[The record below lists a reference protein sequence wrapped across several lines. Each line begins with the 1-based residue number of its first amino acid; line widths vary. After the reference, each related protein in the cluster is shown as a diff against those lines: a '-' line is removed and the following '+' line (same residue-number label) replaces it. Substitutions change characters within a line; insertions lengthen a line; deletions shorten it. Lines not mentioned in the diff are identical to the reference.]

1 MVNTQRGRGALTRK
15 LFRDMHRS
23 AMQFVA
29 IVLLC
34 ALGTWVFSGLE
45 GTWRMLEVS
54 AETYFAQANLAD
66 FWINLPGATKADVD
80 NVRNQ
85 PGVLDVQSRYTA
97 EFDTPDYGED
107 ASLKVLAYADAARIN
122 VPLVRTGA
130 ALTQDDLRGILLDE
144 EFAKAHGIRVGDT
157 LKLRQ
162 NTLTRVFT
170 VRALVL
176 SAEQVITAKDVMPD
190 PLAYGYAIV
199 NKAALNGFPV
209 NELIVTLQPGVDAAQ
224 AEARIQ
230 ALLPQA
236 LIITQE
242 THPVVQRMRSEVTM
256 FRNMTYVFPVLA
268 FAVAAMI
275 VLTTLTRMIEN
286 QRSQIGTLKAL
297 GYGPNRIRTHY
308 VNYAF
313 VPSLGGAL
321 LGQLVGHYTLPDMLY
336 AMEVNHFIIPER
348 IRPPIAFTEW
358 GMTALM
364 VALSIFI
371 CLAAYRRA
379 EKEEAA
385 ALLRPKPPKAGSRV
399 LLERWK
405 GFWGKLNFNT
415 KMIVRGVARNKGR
428 TAVAMVGLLCC
439 NALII
444 CAMGLQDSMQA
455 SVGDYYR
462 GTVGYSLR
470 ADLDTDAGTL
480 ESYQNRV
487 DAQAVEGVMETQ
499 VSLRYAGGSRAVL
512 MSVLSDGQQLMRLGA
527 NNALIALPTDGIA
540 ISRKLSEVTGLAT
553 GDSVAIWLPGDDTG
567 IPMTIRAVYPVNIG
581 QTVYMGKAVWD
592 GLRKGAFTPTGLL
605 LESPTALAVH
615 QLEQAREVAAFKDP
629 EAQYTLTMSVLDSTT
644 AVFSLMYAAALGL
657 AFVICYNMGLINFT
671 ERTRDYATLKVLGY
685 HQKEIR
691 GLMMWENN
699 IVTLIGAGLGIVPGI
714 LLTRVVLDAI
724 GSESTV
730 FIANVT
736 FVTILTATAITSVFS
751 VLIEWMITRK
761 VRTLDMVEALKSVE

>member
-364 VALSIFI
+364 
-371 CLAAYRRA
+371 
-379 EKEEAA
+379 
-385 ALLRPKPPKAGSRV
+385 
-399 LLERWK
+399 
-405 GFWGKLNFNT
+405 
-415 KMIVRGVARNKGR
+415 
-428 TAVAMVGLLCC
+428 
-439 NALII
+439 
-444 CAMGLQDSMQA
+444 
-455 SVGDYYR
+455 
-462 GTVGYSLR
+462 
-470 ADLDTDAGTL
+470 
-480 ESYQNRV
+480 
-487 DAQAVEGVMETQ
+487 
-499 VSLRYAGGSRAVL
+499 
-512 MSVLSDGQQLMRLGA
+512 
-527 NNALIALPTDGIA
+527 
-540 ISRKLSEVTGLAT
+540 
-553 GDSVAIWLPGDDTG
+553 
-567 IPMTIRAVYPVNIG
+567 
-581 QTVYMGKAVWD
+581 
-592 GLRKGAFTPTGLL
+592 
-605 LESPTALAVH
+605 
-615 QLEQAREVAAFKDP
+615 
-629 EAQYTLTMSVLDSTT
+629 
-644 AVFSLMYAAALGL
+644 
-657 AFVICYNMGLINFT
+657 
-671 ERTRDYATLKVLGY
+671 
-685 HQKEIR
+685 
-691 GLMMWENN
+691 
-699 IVTLIGAGLGIVPGI
+699 
-714 LLTRVVLDAI
+714 
-724 GSESTV
+724 
-730 FIANVT
+730 
-736 FVTILTATAITSVFS
+736 
-751 VLIEWMITRK
+751 
-761 VRTLDMVEALKSVE
+761 

>member
-1 MVNTQRGRGALTRK
+1 MVNARRGRGALTRK
-15 LFRDMHRS
+15 LFRDMGRS

-45 GTWRMLEVS
+45 GTWRMLDVS
-54 AETYFAQANLAD
+54 AETYFSQSNLAD
-66 FWINLPGATKADVD
+66 FWINLPSASKADVD
-80 NVRNQ
+80 NLKNQ
-85 PGVLDVQSRYTA
+85 PGVLDVQSRYTS
-97 EFDTPDYGED
+97 EFDTPDYGEGV
-107 ASLKVLAYADAARIN
+107 SLKVLAYEDDARIN
-122 VPLVRTGA
+122 VPLIRTGSP
-130 ALTQDDLRGILLDE
+130 LTGDDLRGILLDE
-144 EFAKAHGIRVGDT
+144 AFANAHGLTVGDT
-157 LKLRQ
+157 VKLRQ
-162 NTLTRVFT
+162 NSLTRTFT

-176 SAEQVITAKDVMPD
+176 SAEQVLTAKDVMPD

-209 NELIVTLQPGVDAAQ
+209 NELIVTLAQGTDVAA
-224 AEARIQ
+224 AEERIQ

-236 LIITQE
+236 LIITQK
-242 THPVVQRMRSEVTM
+242 THPVVQRMRAEVTM
-256 FRNMTYVFPVLA
+256 FRSMTYVFPVLA
-268 FAVAAMI
+268 FSVAVMI

-286 QRSQIGTLKAL
+286 QRGQIGTLKAL
-297 GYGPNRIRTHY
+297 GYGPSRIRAHY

-313 VPSLGGAL
+313 LPSLAGAL

-336 AMEVNHFIIPER
+336 AMEANDFMIPER

-364 VALSIFI
+364 VALSISI

-405 GFWGKLNFNT
+405 GVWGRLSFNA
-415 KMIVRGVARNKGR
+415 KMILRGIARNKGR

-439 NALII
+439 NMLII
-444 CAMGLQDSMQA
+444 CAMGLQDSVQA
-455 SVGDYYR
+455 SVADYYR
-462 GTVGYSLR
+462 GTVGYTLR
-470 ADLDTDAGTL
+470 ADLDADAGTL
-480 ESYQNRV
+480 DSYQNRV
-487 DAQAVEGVMETQ
+487 AAQAVEGVMEMQ
-499 VSLRYAGGSRAVL
+499 VSLRYEGGSRAVV
-512 MSVLSDGQQLMRLGA
+512 MSVLEDGQQLMRLGQNHTQA
-527 NNALIALPTDGIA
+527 ALPTDGIA
-540 ISRKLSEVTGLAT
+540 ISRKLAEVTGLAA
-553 GDSVAIWLPGDDTG
+553 GDRVSVWLPGEDDGTQ
-567 IPMTIRAVYPVNIG
+567 MTIRAVYPVNIG

-605 LESPTALAVH
+605 LNNPTALAVH
-615 QLEQAREVAAFKDP
+615 QLEQAQEVTAFKDP

-699 IVTLIGAGLGIVPGI
+699 IVTLFGAGLGIVPGI
-714 LLTRVVLDAI
+714 LLTRVVLDAV

-730 FIANVT
+730 FVSNVT
-736 FVTILTATAITSVFS
+736 ALTILTATAITGVFS
-751 VLIEWMITRK
+751 ILIEWMITRK

>member
-405 GFWGKLNFNT
+405 GFWGKLSFNT

>member
-122 VPLVRTGA
+122 MPLVRTGA
-130 ALTQDDLRGILLDE
+130 VLTQDDLRGILLDE

-405 GFWGKLNFNT
+405 GFWGKLSFNT